1 LRGEIMGEYTELIM
15 VRHAKVEYTPDDK
28 ERALSKE
35 GEEQRNDVL
44 NILKSKDI
52 DVIYSSPYK
61 RAIDTIKP
69 YVEHKEYEIKIV
81 EDLRER
87 KVSDHFI
94 NDFDTFA
101 IKQWDD
107 FDYKLNHGES
117 LREVQDRG
125 IKVIQQIIRD
135 NKGKRIMIGTHG
147 TFLGVL
153 LNYYEKTCD
162 YHFWKNLKMP
172 AIISIMLDSDGIV
185 KSIVET
191 KMDGQVSNIVCTM

>member
-1 LRGEIMGEYTELIM
+1 MGEYTELIM
-15 VRHAKVEYTPDDK
+15 VRHAKVEYTPEDK

-44 NILKSKDI
+44 NILKSKEI

-61 RAIDTIKP
+61 RAIDTIKL
-69 YVEHKEYEIKIV
+69 YAEYREFEIQILD
-81 EDLRER
+81 DLRER
-87 KVSDHFI
+87 KVSDCFI
-94 NDFDTFA
+94 DDFDSFA
-101 IKQWDD
+101 MKQWDD
-107 FDYKLNHGES
+107 FDYKLNYGES

-125 IKVIQQIIRD
+125 IKVIQEIIRD
-135 NKGKRIMIGTHG
+135 NKGKKIMIGTHG

-172 AIISIMLDSDGIV
+172 AIISIILDSDEVV

-191 KMDGQVSNIVCTM
+191 RLDGEIFSVI

>member
-1 LRGEIMGEYTELIM
+1 MREHTELIM

-35 GEEQRNDVL
+35 GEEQRNDVF

-61 RAIDTIKP
+61 RAIDTIKS
-69 YVEHKEYEIKIV
+69 YAEHKKFEIQIV
-81 EDLRER
+81 DDLRER
-87 KVSDHFI
+87 RVSDCFI
-94 NDFDTFA
+94 DDFDTFA
-101 IKQWDD
+101 LKQWNN

-125 IKVIQQIIRD
+125 IKAIEEIIRD
-135 NKGKRIMIGTHG
+135 NKGKTIIVGTHG

-153 LNYYEKTCD
+153 LNYYEKKCD
-162 YHFWKNLKMP
+162 YHFWKSLEMP
-172 AIISIMLDSDGIV
+172 AIISIILDSEGAI

-191 KMDGQVSNIVCTM
+191 KLNGEMSNIVCTI